1 MQETFN
7 DATTTRH
14 EEVSTQ
20 KEQLPSYK
28 KDGLST
34 RKSLKSLSAQFSK
47 TLSVP
52 THSVSTDKT
61 VKSVSLA
68 SDIASHTVPAD
79 GHKDGTSE
87 NLSSICD
94 TLDTPH
100 NSGKNSN
107 NSDRCSNR

>member
-28 KDGLST
+28 EDGLST
-34 RKSLKSLSAQFSK
+34 RKSLKSLSVQFSK

-52 THSVSTDKT
+52 THSVSTDKMD
-61 VKSVSLA
+61 KSGSHA
-68 SDIASHTVPAD
+68 SDTASHTVPAN
-79 GHKDGTSE
+79 GHRGGKWVEIWNT
-87 NLSSICD
+87 CA
-94 TLDTPH
+94 TLVTLK
-100 NSGKNSN
+100 NSG
-107 NSDRCSNR
+107 DRLSTTT